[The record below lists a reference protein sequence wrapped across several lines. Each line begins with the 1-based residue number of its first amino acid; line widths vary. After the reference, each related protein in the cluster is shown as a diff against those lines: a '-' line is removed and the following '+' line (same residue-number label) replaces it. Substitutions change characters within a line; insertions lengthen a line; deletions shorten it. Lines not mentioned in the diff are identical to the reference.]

1 MRRFETTSFQSI
13 DVQYGDEIDKID
25 SYFNLRNEFTSQE
38 DEKRKVVIFDNL
50 CALVGNAPFE
60 TNSSRPRPGC
70 YNFDENHLKNRSRN
84 YRINDHAYFKS
95 YDKNIDIEL
104 RSISGGVFN
113 LSVKNTHA
121 QKSSIQEIQ

>member
-1 MRRFETTSFQSI
+1 MTSLFLQENATRIKKALPISFIQISMRRFETTSFQSI

-60 TNSSRPRPGC
+60 TNSSTKARM
-70 YNFDENHLKNRSRN
+70 L
-84 YRINDHAYFKS
+84 
-95 YDKNIDIEL
+95 
-104 RSISGGVFN
+104 
-113 LSVKNTHA
+113 
-121 QKSSIQEIQ
+121 